1 MKKLKV
7 TIEVDLQKGDD
18 IQPVINL
25 INGTPIESP
34 YLNNTLATVMG
45 KVKRRTSGRSAHH
58 KQHRVPFLV
67 TEVKIAEGN

>member
-7 TIEVDLQKGDD
+7 TIEVDLQTGDD

-25 INGTPIESP
+25 INGTPIETP
-34 YLNNTLATVMG
+34 YLNNILARMMG
-45 KVKRRTSGRSAHH
+45 KLNDTLY
-58 KQHRVPFLV
+58 KQARIPFLV